1 MEIAYYL
8 LLPMNDSCD
17 VSGAGT
23 FETRVITPDEFDA
36 YRVLLSKKFDLIV
49 QQVDPELRLA
59 GKATPDVVLE
69 DEQWELKCPNGNNAK
84 KTIGRNINKAI
95 RQMHNSSTPDKVNI
109 ILSALAT
116 SLPSHIVVNQAR
128 ASMSKGLIDNMIVIA
143 NEGRL
148 IRMKKDGQEEII

>member
-1 MEIAYYL
+1 MEIVYYL
-8 LLPMNDSCD
+8 LLPISDSCD
-17 VSGAGT
+17 MSGVGT

-36 YRVLLSKKFDLIV
+36 YRVLLSKKFDLTV
-49 QQVDPELRLA
+49 QRVDPELRLA

-116 SLPSHIVVNQAR
+116 ALPSHIVVNQAR
-128 ASMSKGLIDNMIVIA
+128 TSMSKGLIDNMIVIA

-148 IRMKKDGQEEII
+148 IRMKKDGQEEIL